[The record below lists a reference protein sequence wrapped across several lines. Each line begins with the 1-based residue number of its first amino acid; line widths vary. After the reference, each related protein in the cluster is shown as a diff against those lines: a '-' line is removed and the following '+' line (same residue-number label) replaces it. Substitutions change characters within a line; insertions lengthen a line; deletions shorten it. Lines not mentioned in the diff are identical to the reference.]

1 VATRTWIV
9 VPAAGA
15 SRRVGGAVPKQYL
28 KLLDRTVL
36 EWSLRALLAHPAVT
50 GGVVVLAEGDTQ
62 WRHLSASLRERVTT
76 AQGGA
81 ERCDSVLNGLRAL
94 PAGEDD
100 WVLVHDAA
108 RPCLAQD
115 DLSRLIAACRDD
127 ATGGLLAVPVADTL
141 KRGDGQARVLG
152 TVAREHLWRAQTPQ
166 MFRLGALC
174 AALEAA
180 RAAGEAPGDEA
191 TAMER
196 AGLAPLLVE
205 GSPFNIKITRPAD
218 LAFAE
223 AVLAAREGIGT

>member
-28 KLLDRTVL
+28 KLRDRTVL
-36 EWSLRALLAHPAVT
+36 EWSLRALLAHADVT
-50 GGVVVLAEGDTQ
+50 GGVVVLADGDTE
-62 WRHLSASLRERVTT
+62 WSRLPASLRERLAT
-76 AQGGA
+76 APGGA

-94 PAGEDD
+94 QAGEED

-115 DLSRLIAACRDD
+115 DLSRLIAACRGD
-127 ATGGLLAVPVADTL
+127 ATGGLLALPVADTL
-141 KRGDGQARVLG
+141 KRGNEEGRVLG
-152 TVAREHLWRAQTPQ
+152 TVAREYLWRAQTPQ
-166 MFRLGALC
+166 MFRYGALC

-180 RAAGEAPGDEA
+180 RAAGETPGDEA

-196 AGLAPLLVE
+196 AGHAPLLVE

-223 AVLAAREGIGT
+223 AVLAAREGSGT

>member
-50 GGVVVLAEGDTQ
+50 GGVVVLADGDSE
-62 WRHLSASLRERVTT
+62 WPRLPASLRESLKT
-76 AQGGA
+76 APGGA

-94 PAGEDD
+94 PVDADD

-115 DLSRLIAACRDD
+115 DLSRLVAACRDD
-127 ATGGLLAVPVADTL
+127 ATGGLLALPIADTL
-141 KRGDGQARVLG
+141 KRSDEEGRVQG

-166 MFRLGALC
+166 MFRHGALC
-174 AALEAA
+174 AALQAA
-180 RAAGEAPGDEA
+180 RAAGETPGDEA

-196 AGLAPLLVE
+196 AGHAPLLVE

-223 AVLAAREGIGT
+223 AVLAAREGSET